1 VVAVALF
8 AVVIIQQVELVI
20 ALLPTYLILVA
31 LVETRLKQ
39 VLVEAITQVEV
50 IAELLTVLAQ
60 DL

>member
-1 VVAVALF
+1 MVAVALF